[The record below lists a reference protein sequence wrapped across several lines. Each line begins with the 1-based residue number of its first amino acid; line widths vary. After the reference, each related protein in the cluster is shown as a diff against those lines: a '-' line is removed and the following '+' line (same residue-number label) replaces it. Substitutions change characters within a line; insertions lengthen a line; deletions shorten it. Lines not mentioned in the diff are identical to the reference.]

1 MSYINKYP
9 YTDITLTNIDAF
21 IQKVNELGD
30 AENIRY
36 DNTESGLQ
44 ADNVQDA
51 LNELDAYI
59 EEVSRQ
65 SQKLVVVDNDIPEQF
80 WEYGHTYTH
89 LQTWNQP
96 TCMAIV
102 NAIRNGN
109 YVIIRRTITNGG
121 DTFYDY
127 YIMEQID
134 YKPNDYVHKVSF
146 TQFLGLKK
154 CSVDI
159 NGLNDDQN
167 VAIDILP
174 DAQGTVV
181 SSFNGRDGAVT
192 PEDDDYNAGQIVY
205 DNTTSQLIADR
216 VQSAIDE
223 LDGDLD
229 TAVTNINNALAL
241 KQDALTFDNTP
252 TSGSNNPVKS
262 GGIYDAL
269 ATKQNALTFDLAP
282 TENSTNPVTSGGVYD
297 AISQAG
303 VGVVSSVFG
312 RTGIIVATSGDYDAN
327 QVDYDNTVSGLLA
340 TSVQGAI
347 DELASGGSTT
357 TLAGCTD
364 VNIVSPTD
372 GQVLKYNGV
381 THMWYNGTD
390 VSGLAPDDVSDL
402 SIVTG
407 NTKVTILWSDPAD
420 TVISGETLCTWASTK
435 LVMKTG
441 GYPANENDG
450 TVVVSNAVRDQY
462 KTTGYEVTGLTNDTT
477 YYFQLFPV
485 SDGGAVNRNVA
496 NQISGTPT
504 DSISITFTVNGAK
517 EDNIVITDHLGTQVG
532 TCVFGSGQTSG
543 TVTITIPASGGNYTF
558 ESTVA
563 KAWESVTNYT
573 KVIALDSNTTSVDVY
588 PVPTSQMLYWFGNK
602 FGKGWQSCSIAGSG
616 RAYDCNNNS
625 QYGATRTFTDA
636 TNYMKCAINSG
647 GNNTSLSQTAY
658 TSTATDLTGYN
669 KLCGIFGTD
678 GSCARQVLI
687 DGTIQGQSWGYI
699 TELSIG
705 SRKFESTISQTG
717 NKKIGVTSKSSGDYY
732 TGSGDTTLQALW
744 LVN

>member
-1 MSYINKYP
+1 MYKYP
-9 YTDITLTNIDAF
+9 ITDLTLTNIDAF
-21 IQKVNELGD
+21 IEKVNELGD

-36 DNTESGLQ
+36 DNTDSGLT
-44 ADNVQDA
+44 ADNVQEAID
-51 LNELDAYI
+51 ELETFID
-59 EEVSRQ
+59 EVSRQ
-65 SQKLVVVDNDIPEQF
+65 SQKLIVVDNEIPEQF
-80 WEYGHTYTH
+80 WEDGHTYTH
-89 LQTWNQP
+89 LQTWNNP

-102 NAIRNGN
+102 NAVRNGN
-109 YVIIRRTITNGG
+109 FVIIKRTYTSGSEVFN
-121 DTFYDY
+121 DY
-127 YIMEQID
+127 FLQEQILE
-134 YKPNDYVHKVSF
+134 KPNDYVHRVTF
-146 TQFLGLKK
+146 TNFLGVKK

-159 NGLNDDQN
+159 NGLNDDAN
-167 VAIDILP
+167 VAVDILP
-174 DAQGTVV
+174 DVQETIVK
-181 SSFNGRDGAVT
+181 SFNGRYGAVSPQT
-192 PEDDDYNAGQIVY
+192 SDYDANQIDY
-205 DNTTSQLIADR
+205 DNTVSALLATD

-229 TAVTNINNALAL
+229 TAVSNINDALAL
-241 KQDALTFDNTP
+241 KQNTLTFDNTP
-252 TSGSNNPVKS
+252 TEDSTNPVTS
-262 GGIYDAL
+262 DGIYDAL
-269 ATKQNALTFDLAP
+269 ALKQNTLTFDNAP
-282 TENSTNPVTSGGVYD
+282 TQGSNNPVTSGGVYD

-312 RTGIIVATSGDYDAN
+312 RTGTITAQSGDYDGS

-340 TSVQGAI
+340 TNVQGAI

-372 GQVLKYNGV
+372 GQVLKYNAT

-390 VSGLAPDDVSDL
+390 VSGLAPNDVSDL
-402 SIVTG
+402 SIVAG

-420 TVISGETLCTWASTK
+420 TVISGETICTWASTK

-441 GYPANENDG
+441 SYPANENDG
-450 TVVVSNAVRDQY
+450 VVVVSNAVRDQY

-477 YYFQLFPV
+477 YYFQLFPI

-517 EDNIVITDHLGTQVG
+517 EDNIVITDYLGTQVG
-532 TCVFGSGQTSG
+532 TCVFGSGATSG
-543 TVTITIPASGGNYTF
+543 TCTLTIPSSGGNYTF

-563 KAWESVTNYT
+563 KAWDSAINYT
-573 KVIALDSNTTSVDVY
+573 KVITLDANTTSVDVY
-588 PVPTSQMLYWFGNK
+588 PVPTAQMLYWFGNK
-602 FGKGWQSCSIAGSG
+602 FGKGWQSCSIAGAG
-616 RAYDCNNNS
+616 KAYDCNNNS

-636 TNYMKCAINSG
+636 TNYIKCAINAG

-658 TSTATDLTGYN
+658 TSTATDLTAYN

-678 GSCARQVLI
+678 GTCTRQVLI
-687 DGTIQGQSWGYI
+687 DSTIQGQTWTYI
-699 TELSIG
+699 TELSINQ
-705 SRKFESTISQTG
+705 RKFDATISKTG
-717 NKKIGVTSKSSGDYY
+717 NQKIGVTSKSSGDYY

-744 LVN
+744 LDNE